1 MKPSKETRDSGR
13 AAKAEQ
19 VALERG
25 QSGPGAAYT
34 DPVRRLLFIG
44 ESDGWTPAT
53 WPDYP
58 AAYGLGREHAAELI
72 GLACDSAFDGE
83 DGEEIWAPMHAWR
96 ALGQLKVEE
105 ATAPLLAL
113 LSRNAEDDDVLSEE
127 LPAVF
132 GMIGP
137 PAIPHLAGYLS
148 GQSISQW
155 AAIAALGGLKEIA
168 ARCPEQRG
176 ECIVIVARM
185 LARHE
190 DADPLIN
197 GFAIWNLID
206 LGAVEAIYAIREVFR
221 RGVVDLS
228 VVGDEEDVE
237 IALGLR
243 NKRTTPMQSYHTAP
257 LDWLTGP
264 EAAVPPWAGK
274 IGRNDPCP
282 CGSGKKYK
290 KCCLR

>member
-1 MKPSKETRDSGR
+1 MKPSKEISDPGPAAR
-13 AAKAEQ
+13 AGK

-25 QSGPGAAYT
+25 QSERGAAYT

-44 ESDGWTPAT
+44 ESGGWTPAT

-58 AAYGLGREHAAELI
+58 AEYGLRREHAAELI
-72 GLACDSAFDGE
+72 GLACDATFDGE
-83 DGEEIWAPMHAWR
+83 DGGEIWAPVHAWR
-96 ALGQLKVEE
+96 ALGLLKVEE

-113 LSRNAEDDDVLSEE
+113 LSRSAEDDDVISEE
-127 LPAVF
+127 LPTVF
-132 GMIGP
+132 GMIGA

-168 ARCPEQRG
+168 TRCPEQRG
-176 ECIVIVARM
+176 ECIGIVVRM
-185 LARHE
+185 LTRHA
-190 DADPLIN
+190 DADPLVN

-206 LGAVEAIYAIREVFR
+206 LDAVEAIYAIREVFR

-243 NKRTTPMQSYHTAP
+243 NKRATPMPSYHTAP
-257 LDWLTGP
+257 LDRLTGLDI
-264 EAAVPPWAGK
+264 AVPPWAGK